1 MEKIILLVLVT
12 IAKVIGILLAVL
24 VIVALAILFAA
35 VRYCGKISFDDKKA
49 QISIRWLGVVLR
61 VPILITEK
69 DLQWKV
75 RVFGVPIL
83 RSDGAHK
90 KRRSKK
96 SSAPKAQKR
105 KAEKAAETV
114 QKTQGSSKQEK
125 KAPSVNLEKSPT
137 APEQEKQIVPKQAAD
152 KTEEQNVP
160 KKQSDK
166 TGEQNVPK
174 KQSDK
179 TEEQN
184 VPKKQSDKTEEQIAS
199 KQTTDQREE
208 RSAFRQANE
217 REKKPR
223 GIRQLFLWLQNVIKI
238 VRKIKKKVH
247 SVQDLVDILRSDA
260 GKAFICIVKENVI
273 HLWKQIHPR
282 RMRGKLIFGTG
293 DPCSTGELLGVLA
306 LFYAWYGNGVQII
319 PDFEQKRIEGNV
331 SFRGRIRMIT
341 LICIAW
347 RIIKNKDGRKL
358 LHEWEKWKEEK

>member
-137 APEQEKQIVPKQAAD
+137 APEQEKQIAPKQAA
-152 KTEEQNVP
+152 
-160 KKQSDK
+160 
-166 TGEQNVPK
+166 
-174 KQSDK
+174 DK

-199 KQTTDQREE
+199 KQTTGQREE
-208 RSAFRQANE
+208 RSAFRQADE

-282 RMRGKLIFGTG
+282 RMRGKVIFGTG

>member
-61 VPILITEK
+61 VPVLITEK

-90 KRRSKK
+90 KHRSKK

-114 QKTQGSSKQEK
+114 QKTQESSKQEK
-125 KAPSVNLEKSPT
+125 KALSVNLEKSPT
-137 APEQEKQIVPKQAAD
+137 APEQEKQIAP
-152 KTEEQNVP
+152 
-160 KKQSDK
+160 
-166 TGEQNVPK
+166 
-174 KQSDK
+174 
-179 TEEQN
+179 
-184 VPKKQSDKTEEQIAS
+184 

-208 RSAFRQANE
+208 QSAFRQADE

-282 RMRGKLIFGTG
+282 RMRGKVIFGTG

>member
-114 QKTQGSSKQEK
+114 QKTQESSKQEK
-125 KAPSVNLEKSPT
+125 KALSVNLEKSPT
-137 APEQEKQIVPKQAAD
+137 ASEQEKQIAPKQA
-152 KTEEQNVP
+152 T
-160 KKQSDK
+160 
-166 TGEQNVPK
+166 
-174 KQSDK
+174 DK

-208 RSAFRQANE
+208 RSAFRQADE

-238 VRKIKKKVH
+238 VRKMKKKVH

-282 RMRGKLIFGTG
+282 RMRGKVIFGTG
-293 DPCSTGELLGVLA
+293 DPCSTGELLGVFA
-306 LFYAWYGNGVQII
+306 LFYAWYGNGVQIV

>member
-114 QKTQGSSKQEK
+114 QKTQESSKQEK
-125 KAPSVNLEKSPT
+125 KALSVNLEKSPT
-137 APEQEKQIVPKQAAD
+137 APEQEKQIAP
-152 KTEEQNVP
+152 
-160 KKQSDK
+160 
-166 TGEQNVPK
+166 
-174 KQSDK
+174 
-179 TEEQN
+179 
-184 VPKKQSDKTEEQIAS
+184 

-208 RSAFRQANE
+208 QSAFRQADE
-217 REKKPR
+217 REKKPW

-238 VRKIKKKVH
+238 VRKMKKKVH

-282 RMRGKLIFGTG
+282 RMRGKVIFGTG

>member
-137 APEQEKQIVPKQAAD
+137 APEQEKQIAPKQAA
-152 KTEEQNVP
+152 
-160 KKQSDK
+160 
-166 TGEQNVPK
+166 
-174 KQSDK
+174 
-179 TEEQN
+179 
-184 VPKKQSDKTEEQIAS
+184 DKTEEQIAS

-208 RSAFRQANE
+208 RSAFRQADE

-282 RMRGKLIFGTG
+282 RMRGKVIFGTG

>member
-96 SSAPKAQKR
+96 FSAPKAQKR

-114 QKTQGSSKQEK
+114 QKTQESSKQEK
-125 KAPSVNLEKSPT
+125 KALSVNLEKSPT
-137 APEQEKQIVPKQAAD
+137 APEQEKQIAPKQAA
-152 KTEEQNVP
+152 
-160 KKQSDK
+160 
-166 TGEQNVPK
+166 
-174 KQSDK
+174 DK

-208 RSAFRQANE
+208 QSAFRQADE

-223 GIRQLFLWLQNVIKI
+223 GIRQLFLWLHNVIKI
-238 VRKIKKKVH
+238 VRKMKKKVH

-282 RMRGKLIFGTG
+282 RMRGKVIFGTG

>member
-35 VRYCGKISFDDKKA
+35 VSYCGKISFDDKKA

-114 QKTQGSSKQEK
+114 QKTQESSKQEK
-125 KAPSVNLEKSPT
+125 KALSVNLEKSPT
-137 APEQEKQIVPKQAAD
+137 APEQEKRIAPKQAA
-152 KTEEQNVP
+152 
-160 KKQSDK
+160 
-166 TGEQNVPK
+166 
-174 KQSDK
+174 DK

-208 RSAFRQANE
+208 RSAFRQADE
-217 REKKPR
+217 REKKLR
-223 GIRQLFLWLQNVIKI
+223 GIRQLFLWLQNVLKI

-282 RMRGKLIFGTG
+282 RMRGKVIFGTG

>member
-75 RVFGVPIL
+75 RVFGVLIL

-114 QKTQGSSKQEK
+114 QKTQESSKQEK
-125 KAPSVNLEKSPT
+125 KALSVNLEKSPT
-137 APEQEKQIVPKQAAD
+137 APEQEKQIAP
-152 KTEEQNVP
+152 
-160 KKQSDK
+160 
-166 TGEQNVPK
+166 
-174 KQSDK
+174 
-179 TEEQN
+179 
-184 VPKKQSDKTEEQIAS
+184 

-208 RSAFRQANE
+208 QSAFRQADE

-238 VRKIKKKVH
+238 VRKMKKKVH

-282 RMRGKLIFGTG
+282 RMRGKVIFGTG

>member
-12 IAKVIGILLAVL
+12 IAKVIGILLSVL

-49 QISIRWLGVVLR
+49 QISIRWLGVVLC

-114 QKTQGSSKQEK
+114 QKTQESSKQEK
-125 KAPSVNLEKSPT
+125 KALSVNLEKSPT
-137 APEQEKQIVPKQAAD
+137 APEQEKQIAP
-152 KTEEQNVP
+152 
-160 KKQSDK
+160 
-166 TGEQNVPK
+166 
-174 KQSDK
+174 
-179 TEEQN
+179 
-184 VPKKQSDKTEEQIAS
+184 

-208 RSAFRQANE
+208 QSAFRQADE

-238 VRKIKKKVH
+238 VRKMKKKVH

-282 RMRGKLIFGTG
+282 RMRGKVIFGTG

>member
-61 VPILITEK
+61 VPILISEK
-69 DLQWKV
+69 DLEWKV

-96 SSAPKAQKR
+96 SSASKAKKR

-125 KAPSVNLEKSPT
+125 NSPSVNLEKSLT
-137 APEQEKQIVPKQAAD
+137 APEQEKQIAPKQAAD
-152 KTEEQNVP
+152 KTEEQLLA

-166 TGEQNVPK
+166 I
-174 KQSDK
+174 
-179 TEEQN
+179 
-184 VPKKQSDKTEEQIAS
+184 EEQIAP
-199 KQTTDQREE
+199 KQMTDQRDEQ
-208 RSAFRQANE
+208 SASGKADE

-282 RMRGKLIFGTG
+282 HMRGKVIFGTG

>member
-96 SSAPKAQKR
+96 SSVPKAQKR

-125 KAPSVNLEKSPT
+125 KASAVNLEKSPT
-137 APEQEKQIVPKQAAD
+137 APEQEKRIAPKQAA
-152 KTEEQNVP
+152 
-160 KKQSDK
+160 
-166 TGEQNVPK
+166 
-174 KQSDK
+174 DK

-208 RSAFRQANE
+208 QSAFRQADE

-282 RMRGKLIFGTG
+282 RMRGKVIFGTG
-293 DPCSTGELLGVLA
+293 DPCSTGEMLGVLA

>member
-114 QKTQGSSKQEK
+114 QKTQESSKQEK
-125 KAPSVNLEKSPT
+125 KALSVNLEKSPT
-137 APEQEKQIVPKQAAD
+137 APEQEKRIAPKQAA
-152 KTEEQNVP
+152 
-160 KKQSDK
+160 
-166 TGEQNVPK
+166 
-174 KQSDK
+174 DK

-208 RSAFRQANE
+208 RSAFRQADE
-217 REKKPR
+217 REKKLR
-223 GIRQLFLWLQNVIKI
+223 GIRQLFLWLQNVLKI

-282 RMRGKLIFGTG
+282 RMRGKVIFGTG

>member
-49 QISIRWLGVVLR
+49 QISIRWLGVVLC

-90 KRRSKK
+90 KCRSKK

-114 QKTQGSSKQEK
+114 QKTQESSKQEK
-125 KAPSVNLEKSPT
+125 KALSVNLEKSPT
-137 APEQEKQIVPKQAAD
+137 APEQEKQIAPKQA
-152 KTEEQNVP
+152 T
-160 KKQSDK
+160 
-166 TGEQNVPK
+166 
-174 KQSDK
+174 DK

-208 RSAFRQANE
+208 RSAFRQADE

-238 VRKIKKKVH
+238 VRKMKKKVH

-282 RMRGKLIFGTG
+282 RMRGKVIFGTG
-293 DPCSTGELLGVLA
+293 DPCSTGELLGVFA
-306 LFYAWYGNGVQII
+306 LFYAWYGTDRSG
-319 PDFEQKRIEGNV
+319 F
-331 SFRGRIRMIT
+331 
-341 LICIAW
+341 
-347 RIIKNKDGRKL
+347 
-358 LHEWEKWKEEK
+358 

>member
-114 QKTQGSSKQEK
+114 QKTQESSKQEK
-125 KAPSVNLEKSPT
+125 KAALCELGEESD
-137 APEQEKQIVPKQAAD
+137 APEQEKQIAPKQA
-152 KTEEQNVP
+152 T
-160 KKQSDK
+160 
-166 TGEQNVPK
+166 
-174 KQSDK
+174 DK

-208 RSAFRQANE
+208 RSAFRQADE

-238 VRKIKKKVH
+238 VRKMKKKVH

-282 RMRGKLIFGTG
+282 RMRGKVIFGTG
-293 DPCSTGELLGVLA
+293 DPCSTGELLGVFA
-306 LFYAWYGNGVQII
+306 LFYAWYGNGVQIV

>member
-49 QISIRWLGVVLR
+49 QISIRWLGVVLC

-114 QKTQGSSKQEK
+114 QKTQESSKQEK
-125 KAPSVNLEKSPT
+125 KALSVNLEKSPT
-137 APEQEKQIVPKQAAD
+137 APEQEKQIAP
-152 KTEEQNVP
+152 
-160 KKQSDK
+160 
-166 TGEQNVPK
+166 
-174 KQSDK
+174 
-179 TEEQN
+179 
-184 VPKKQSDKTEEQIAS
+184 

-208 RSAFRQANE
+208 QSAFRQADE

-238 VRKIKKKVH
+238 VRKMKKKVH

-282 RMRGKLIFGTG
+282 RMRGKVIFGTG

-306 LFYAWYGNGVQII
+306 LFYAWYGNGVQIV

>member
-1 MEKIILLVLVT
+1 MEKVIVLVLVT

-61 VPILITEK
+61 VPVLITEK
-69 DLQWKV
+69 YLQWKV

-114 QKTQGSSKQEK
+114 QKTQESSKQEK
-125 KAPSVNLEKSPT
+125 KALSVNLEKSPT
-137 APEQEKQIVPKQAAD
+137 APEQEKQIAP
-152 KTEEQNVP
+152 
-160 KKQSDK
+160 
-166 TGEQNVPK
+166 
-174 KQSDK
+174 
-179 TEEQN
+179 
-184 VPKKQSDKTEEQIAS
+184 

-208 RSAFRQANE
+208 QSAFRQADE

-238 VRKIKKKVH
+238 VRKMKKKVH

-282 RMRGKLIFGTG
+282 RMRGKVIFGTG

>member
-125 KAPSVNLEKSPT
+125 KALSVNLEKSPT
-137 APEQEKQIVPKQAAD
+137 APEQEKQIAPKQAAD

-160 KKQSDK
+160 KKQS
-166 TGEQNVPK
+166 G
-174 KQSDK
+174 
-179 TEEQN
+179 
-184 VPKKQSDKTEEQIAS
+184 KTEEQIAS

-208 RSAFRQANE
+208 RSAFRQADE

-282 RMRGKLIFGTG
+282 RMRGKVIFGTG

>member
-114 QKTQGSSKQEK
+114 QKTQESSKQEK
-125 KAPSVNLEKSPT
+125 KALSVNLEKSPT
-137 APEQEKQIVPKQAAD
+137 APEQEKQIAP
-152 KTEEQNVP
+152 
-160 KKQSDK
+160 
-166 TGEQNVPK
+166 
-174 KQSDK
+174 
-179 TEEQN
+179 
-184 VPKKQSDKTEEQIAS
+184 

-208 RSAFRQANE
+208 QSAFRQADE

-238 VRKIKKKVH
+238 VRKMKKKVH

-282 RMRGKLIFGTG
+282 RMRGKVIFGTG
-293 DPCSTGELLGVLA
+293 DPCSTGELLGVFA
-306 LFYAWYGNGVQII
+306 LFYAWYGNGVQIV

>member
-49 QISIRWLGVVLR
+49 QISIRWLGVVLC

-90 KRRSKK
+90 KCRSKK

-114 QKTQGSSKQEK
+114 QKTQESSKQEK
-125 KAPSVNLEKSPT
+125 KALSVNLEKSPT
-137 APEQEKQIVPKQAAD
+137 APEQEKQIAP
-152 KTEEQNVP
+152 
-160 KKQSDK
+160 
-166 TGEQNVPK
+166 
-174 KQSDK
+174 
-179 TEEQN
+179 
-184 VPKKQSDKTEEQIAS
+184 

-208 RSAFRQANE
+208 QSAFRQADE

-238 VRKIKKKVH
+238 VRKMKKKVH

-282 RMRGKLIFGTG
+282 RMRGKVIFGTG

>member
-137 APEQEKQIVPKQAAD
+137 APEQEKQIAPKQAA
-152 KTEEQNVP
+152 
-160 KKQSDK
+160 
-166 TGEQNVPK
+166 
-174 KQSDK
+174 DK

-282 RMRGKLIFGTG
+282 RMRGKVIFGTG

-347 RIIKNKDGRKL
+347 RIIKNKTGRKL
-358 LHEWEKWKEEK
+358 LHEREKWKEEK

>member
-49 QISIRWLGVVLR
+49 QISIRWLGVVLC

-114 QKTQGSSKQEK
+114 QKTQESSKQEK
-125 KAPSVNLEKSPT
+125 KALSVNLEKSPT
-137 APEQEKQIVPKQAAD
+137 APEQEKQIAP
-152 KTEEQNVP
+152 
-160 KKQSDK
+160 
-166 TGEQNVPK
+166 
-174 KQSDK
+174 
-179 TEEQN
+179 
-184 VPKKQSDKTEEQIAS
+184 

-208 RSAFRQANE
+208 QSAFRQADE

-238 VRKIKKKVH
+238 VRKMKKKVH

-282 RMRGKLIFGTG
+282 RMRGKVIFGTG

-347 RIIKNKDGRKL
+347 RIIKIKMAESFYTNGRSGRRKSKWQTIL
-358 LHEWEKWKEEK
+358 LTQM

>member
-35 VRYCGKISFDDKKA
+35 VHYCGKISFDDKKA

-114 QKTQGSSKQEK
+114 QKTQESSKQEK
-125 KAPSVNLEKSPT
+125 KALSVNLEKSPT
-137 APEQEKQIVPKQAAD
+137 APEQEKQIAP
-152 KTEEQNVP
+152 
-160 KKQSDK
+160 
-166 TGEQNVPK
+166 
-174 KQSDK
+174 
-179 TEEQN
+179 
-184 VPKKQSDKTEEQIAS
+184 

-208 RSAFRQANE
+208 QSAFRQADE

-238 VRKIKKKVH
+238 VRKMKKKVH

-282 RMRGKLIFGTG
+282 RMRGKVIFGTG

>member
-24 VIVALAILFAA
+24 VIVALAILFVA

-114 QKTQGSSKQEK
+114 QKTQESSKQEK
-125 KAPSVNLEKSPT
+125 KALSVNLEKSPT
-137 APEQEKQIVPKQAAD
+137 APEQEKQIAP
-152 KTEEQNVP
+152 
-160 KKQSDK
+160 
-166 TGEQNVPK
+166 
-174 KQSDK
+174 
-179 TEEQN
+179 
-184 VPKKQSDKTEEQIAS
+184 

-208 RSAFRQANE
+208 QSAFRQADE

-282 RMRGKLIFGTG
+282 RMRGKVIFGTG

>member
-114 QKTQGSSKQEK
+114 QKTQESSKQEK
-125 KAPSVNLEKSPT
+125 KALSVNLEKSPT
-137 APEQEKQIVPKQAAD
+137 APEQEKQIAP
-152 KTEEQNVP
+152 
-160 KKQSDK
+160 
-166 TGEQNVPK
+166 
-174 KQSDK
+174 
-179 TEEQN
+179 
-184 VPKKQSDKTEEQIAS
+184 

-208 RSAFRQANE
+208 QSAFRQADE

-238 VRKIKKKVH
+238 VRKMKKKVH

-273 HLWKQIHPR
+273 RLWRHRQPR
-282 RMRGKLIFGTG
+282 HFRGKVIFGTG

>member
-114 QKTQGSSKQEK
+114 QKTQESSKQEK
-125 KAPSVNLEKSPT
+125 KALSVNLEKSPT
-137 APEQEKQIVPKQAAD
+137 APEQEKQIAPKQA
-152 KTEEQNVP
+152 T
-160 KKQSDK
+160 
-166 TGEQNVPK
+166 
-174 KQSDK
+174 
-179 TEEQN
+179 
-184 VPKKQSDKTEEQIAS
+184 DKTEEQIAS

-208 RSAFRQANE
+208 RSAFRQADE

-238 VRKIKKKVH
+238 VRKMKKKVH

-282 RMRGKLIFGTG
+282 RMRGKVIFGTG
-293 DPCSTGELLGVLA
+293 DPCSTGELLGVFA
-306 LFYAWYGNGVQII
+306 LFYAWYGNGVQIV

>member
-61 VPILITEK
+61 VPVLITEK

-114 QKTQGSSKQEK
+114 QKTQESSKQEK
-125 KAPSVNLEKSPT
+125 KALSVNLEKSPT
-137 APEQEKQIVPKQAAD
+137 APEQEKQIAP
-152 KTEEQNVP
+152 
-160 KKQSDK
+160 
-166 TGEQNVPK
+166 
-174 KQSDK
+174 
-179 TEEQN
+179 
-184 VPKKQSDKTEEQIAS
+184 

-208 RSAFRQANE
+208 QSAFRQADE

-238 VRKIKKKVH
+238 VRKMKKKVH

-282 RMRGKLIFGTG
+282 RMRGKVIFGTG

-341 LICIAW
+341 LICIEW

>member
-114 QKTQGSSKQEK
+114 QKTQESSKQEK
-125 KAPSVNLEKSPT
+125 KALSVNLEKSLT
-137 APEQEKQIVPKQAAD
+137 APEQEKQIAP
-152 KTEEQNVP
+152 
-160 KKQSDK
+160 
-166 TGEQNVPK
+166 
-174 KQSDK
+174 
-179 TEEQN
+179 
-184 VPKKQSDKTEEQIAS
+184 

-208 RSAFRQANE
+208 QSAFRQADE

-238 VRKIKKKVH
+238 VRKMKKKVH

-282 RMRGKLIFGTG
+282 RMRGKVIFGTG

>member
-114 QKTQGSSKQEK
+114 QKTQESSKQEK
-125 KAPSVNLEKSPT
+125 KALSVNLEKSPT
-137 APEQEKQIVPKQAAD
+137 APEQEKQIAPKQATD
-152 KTEEQNVP
+152 KTEEQ
-160 KKQSDK
+160 
-166 TGEQNVPK
+166 
-174 KQSDK
+174 
-179 TEEQN
+179 
-184 VPKKQSDKTEEQIAS
+184 
-199 KQTTDQREE
+199 
-208 RSAFRQANE
+208 SAFRQADE

-282 RMRGKLIFGTG
+282 RMRGKVIFGTG

>member
-1 MEKIILLVLVT
+1 MTDRAMEKIILLVLVT

-105 KAEKAAETV
+105 KAEKA
-114 QKTQGSSKQEK
+114 
-125 KAPSVNLEKSPT
+125 
-137 APEQEKQIVPKQAAD
+137 
-152 KTEEQNVP
+152 
-160 KKQSDK
+160 
-166 TGEQNVPK
+166 
-174 KQSDK
+174 
-179 TEEQN
+179 EEQN

-208 RSAFRQANE
+208 RSAFRQADE

-238 VRKIKKKVH
+238 VRKMKKKVH

-282 RMRGKLIFGTG
+282 RMRGKVIFGTG
-293 DPCSTGELLGVLA
+293 DPCSTGELLGVFA
-306 LFYAWYGNGVQII
+306 LFYAWYGNGVQIV

>member
-114 QKTQGSSKQEK
+114 QKTQGSSKQEN

-137 APEQEKQIVPKQAAD
+137 APEQEKQIAPKQAA
-152 KTEEQNVP
+152 
-160 KKQSDK
+160 
-166 TGEQNVPK
+166 
-174 KQSDK
+174 DK

-208 RSAFRQANE
+208 RSAFRQADE
-217 REKKPR
+217 RDKKPR

-238 VRKIKKKVH
+238 VRKIKKKVQ

-282 RMRGKLIFGTG
+282 RMRGKVIFGTG

>member
-105 KAEKAAETV
+105 KAEKA
-114 QKTQGSSKQEK
+114 
-125 KAPSVNLEKSPT
+125 
-137 APEQEKQIVPKQAAD
+137 
-152 KTEEQNVP
+152 
-160 KKQSDK
+160 
-166 TGEQNVPK
+166 
-174 KQSDK
+174 
-179 TEEQN
+179 EEQN

-208 RSAFRQANE
+208 RSAFRQADE
-217 REKKPR
+217 SEKKPR

-238 VRKIKKKVH
+238 VRKMKKKVH

-282 RMRGKLIFGTG
+282 RMRGKVIFGTG
-293 DPCSTGELLGVLA
+293 DPCSTGELLGVFA
-306 LFYAWYGNGVQII
+306 LFYAWYGNGVQIV

>member
-49 QISIRWLGVVLR
+49 QISIRWLGVVLC

-96 SSAPKAQKR
+96 SSAQKAQKR

-114 QKTQGSSKQEK
+114 QKTQESSKQEK
-125 KAPSVNLEKSPT
+125 KALSVNLEKSPT
-137 APEQEKQIVPKQAAD
+137 APEQEKQIAPKQA
-152 KTEEQNVP
+152 T
-160 KKQSDK
+160 
-166 TGEQNVPK
+166 
-174 KQSDK
+174 
-179 TEEQN
+179 
-184 VPKKQSDKTEEQIAS
+184 DKTEEQIAS

-208 RSAFRQANE
+208 QSAFRQADE

-282 RMRGKLIFGTG
+282 RMRGKVIFGTG

>member
-137 APEQEKQIVPKQAAD
+137 APKQEKQIA
-152 KTEEQNVP
+152 
-160 KKQSDK
+160 
-166 TGEQNVPK
+166 
-174 KQSDK
+174 
-179 TEEQN
+179 
-184 VPKKQSDKTEEQIAS
+184 PKKQSDKTEEQIAS
-199 KQTTDQREE
+199 KQTT
-208 RSAFRQANE
+208 
-217 REKKPR
+217 
-223 GIRQLFLWLQNVIKI
+223 
-238 VRKIKKKVH
+238 
-247 SVQDLVDILRSDA
+247 
-260 GKAFICIVKENVI
+260 
-273 HLWKQIHPR
+273 
-282 RMRGKLIFGTG
+282 
-293 DPCSTGELLGVLA
+293 
-306 LFYAWYGNGVQII
+306 
-319 PDFEQKRIEGNV
+319 
-331 SFRGRIRMIT
+331 
-341 LICIAW
+341 
-347 RIIKNKDGRKL
+347 
-358 LHEWEKWKEEK
+358 

>member
-1 MEKIILLVLVT
+1 MDKIILLVLVT

-49 QISIRWLGVVLR
+49 QISIRWLGVVLC

-114 QKTQGSSKQEK
+114 QKTQESSKQEK
-125 KAPSVNLEKSPT
+125 KALSVNLEKSPT
-137 APEQEKQIVPKQAAD
+137 APEQEKQIAP
-152 KTEEQNVP
+152 
-160 KKQSDK
+160 
-166 TGEQNVPK
+166 
-174 KQSDK
+174 
-179 TEEQN
+179 
-184 VPKKQSDKTEEQIAS
+184 

-208 RSAFRQANE
+208 QSAFRQADE

-238 VRKIKKKVH
+238 VRKMKKKVH

-282 RMRGKLIFGTG
+282 RMRGKVIFGTG

>member
-49 QISIRWLGVVLR
+49 QISIRWLGVVLC

-90 KRRSKK
+90 KCRSKK

-114 QKTQGSSKQEK
+114 QKTQESSKQEK
-125 KAPSVNLEKSPT
+125 KALSVNLEKSPT
-137 APEQEKQIVPKQAAD
+137 APEQEKQIAP
-152 KTEEQNVP
+152 
-160 KKQSDK
+160 
-166 TGEQNVPK
+166 
-174 KQSDK
+174 
-179 TEEQN
+179 
-184 VPKKQSDKTEEQIAS
+184 

-208 RSAFRQANE
+208 QSAFRQADE

-282 RMRGKLIFGTG
+282 RMRGKVIFGTG

>member
-61 VPILITEK
+61 VPILISEK
-69 DLQWKV
+69 NLQWKV

-96 SSAPKAQKR
+96 SSASKAKKR

-125 KAPSVNLEKSPT
+125 NSSSVNLEKSLT
-137 APEQEKQIVPKQAAD
+137 ALEQEKQIAPKQATD
-152 KTEEQNVP
+152 KTEEQLLA
-160 KKQSDK
+160 KKQFDK
-166 TGEQNVPK
+166 I
-174 KQSDK
+174 
-179 TEEQN
+179 
-184 VPKKQSDKTEEQIAS
+184 EEQIAP
-199 KQTTDQREE
+199 KQMTDQRDE
-208 RSAFRQANE
+208 RSTSGKADE

-282 RMRGKLIFGTG
+282 RMRGKVIFGTG

>member
-61 VPILITEK
+61 VPILISEK

-96 SSAPKAQKR
+96 SSAPKAKKR

-137 APEQEKQIVPKQAAD
+137 APEQEKQIAPKQAA
-152 KTEEQNVP
+152 
-160 KKQSDK
+160 
-166 TGEQNVPK
+166 
-174 KQSDK
+174 DK

-208 RSAFRQANE
+208 RSAFRQADE

-282 RMRGKLIFGTG
+282 RMRGKVIFGTG
-293 DPCSTGELLGVLA
+293 DPCSTGELLGMLA

-347 RIIKNKDGRKL
+347 RIIKHKDGRKL

>member
-105 KAEKAAETV
+105 KAEKAEETV
-114 QKTQGSSKQEK
+114 QKTQESSKQEK
-125 KAPSVNLEKSPT
+125 KALSVNLEKSPT
-137 APEQEKQIVPKQAAD
+137 APEQEKQIAP
-152 KTEEQNVP
+152 
-160 KKQSDK
+160 
-166 TGEQNVPK
+166 
-174 KQSDK
+174 
-179 TEEQN
+179 
-184 VPKKQSDKTEEQIAS
+184 

-208 RSAFRQANE
+208 QSAFRQADE

-238 VRKIKKKVH
+238 VRKMKKKVH

-282 RMRGKLIFGTG
+282 RMRGKVIFGTG

-331 SFRGRIRMIT
+331 SFLGRIRMIT

>member
-1 MEKIILLVLVT
+1 MEKIILMVLVT

-61 VPILITEK
+61 VPILISEK

-96 SSAPKAQKR
+96 SSASKAKKR

-125 KAPSVNLEKSPT
+125 NSPSVNLEKSPT
-137 APEQEKQIVPKQAAD
+137 APEQEKQIAPKQTAD
-152 KTEEQNVP
+152 KKDQQPTLKQVADKRDEQ
-160 KKQSDK
+160 S
-166 TGEQNVPK
+166 
-174 KQSDK
+174 
-179 TEEQN
+179 
-184 VPKKQSDKTEEQIAS
+184 AS
-199 KQTTDQREE
+199 RKAD
-208 RSAFRQANE
+208 E

-282 RMRGKLIFGTG
+282 HMRGKVIFGTG